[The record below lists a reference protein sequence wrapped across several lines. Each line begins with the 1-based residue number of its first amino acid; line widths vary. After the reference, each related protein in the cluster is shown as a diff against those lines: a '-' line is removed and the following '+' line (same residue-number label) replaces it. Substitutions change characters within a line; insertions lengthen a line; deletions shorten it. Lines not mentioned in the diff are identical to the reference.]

1 MTSIQTKTIN
11 GYGPYRYRV
20 TSNDGDQHWE
30 YLGKSDKVD
39 AGNAAGEPDIEDLDP
54 AEAGKMMARGEIGS
68 EPVEEV
74 ATDGGYS
81 AQDVDSVDFGDRES
95 ANAVRDEIPDE
106 QLAETDDRRT
116 KTIELSP
123 EATRAT
129 RTRVTGEAADSRA
142 HLADQ
147 HGQSELTDSEK
158 SRLDFTRTNVMHARS
173 AKAILQGEGVDD
185 WTAHYDPE
193 LTVDEH
199 RDVAKR
205 ARHDDR
211 GQRMDHEE
219 REGAQAK
226 RLADAHNT
234 VQTQLEKRA
243 REACEEGHDEACD
256 ELREIGWAD
265 EEIEQLE
272 RYSRDAEDFARSM
285 NDERKDSGVSP
296 AAGD

>member
-1 MTSIQTKTIN
+1 MASIQTKTIN
-11 GYGPYRYRV
+11 GYGPYSYRV
-20 TSNDGDQHWE
+20 AYDGDEQHWE
-30 YLGKSDKVD
+30 YLGKAGEVD
-39 AGNAAGEPDIEDLDP
+39 ATNDDGEPDLEDLDP
-54 AEAGKMMARGEIGS
+54 AEAGQMMARGEIGS
-68 EPVEEV
+68 EPVEDV
-74 ATDGGYS
+74 AEDGGYS
-81 AQDVDSVDFGDRES
+81 ARDVESVEFGDRES

-106 QLAETDDRRT
+106 HLAESDDRRT

-142 HLADQ
+142 YLADQ
-147 HGQSELTDSEK
+147 HGQAELTDAEK
-158 SRLDFTRTNVMHARS
+158 RRLDFTRTNVMHARS

-199 RDVAKR
+199 RGVAER
-205 ARHDDR
+205 ARRDDR

-226 RLADAHNT
+226 RHADAYNKA
-234 VQTQLEKRA
+234 QSQLEKRA

-256 ELREIGWAD
+256 ELRDLGWSD

-272 RYSRDAEDFARSM
+272 HYSRDAEDFARNM
-285 NDERKDSGVSP
+285 NDERKDAGVSP

>member
-20 TSNDGDQHWE
+20 TSDDGDQHWE
-30 YLGKSDKVD
+30 YLGKADEVD

-54 AEAGKMMARGEIGS
+54 SEAGQMMAHGEIGS

-81 AQDVDSVDFGDRES
+81 ARDIDSVEFGDRES

-106 QLAETDDRRT
+106 HLAETDDRRT

-129 RTRVTGEAADSRA
+129 KTRVTGGAADSRA

-147 HGQSELTDSEK
+147 HGQADLTDAEK
-158 SRLDFTRTNVMHARS
+158 RRLDFTRTNVMHARS

-199 RDVAKR
+199 RGVAER
-205 ARHDDR
+205 ARRDEN

-226 RLADAHNT
+226 RHADAYNKA
-234 VQTQLEKRA
+234 QSQLEKRA

-256 ELREIGWAD
+256 ELRDLGWSN

-285 NDERKDSGVSP
+285 NGERKAADVSP